1 MEPQKSTE
9 QTLIE
14 AFTQQQRAFAD
25 AIMTETRKTRRSA
38 NWRTFA
44 FVLVIVSIFAINLLY
59 STGIVG
65 GTTIPKDG
73 KYVSLVRLD
82 GPIEAGKPTSFQQ
95 IENHLY
101 QAFHDKDAKGVL
113 LVINS
118 PGGTP
123 VQSHKLYKY
132 LQDLKEE
139 TGKRLVVLGDDM
151 LTSGAYMVAVA
162 ADKIFVNPSTLTG
175 SIGVFQQSFGFK
187 DLADK
192 VGVHARTVVAGEN
205 KRRLDPF
212 LETDPEDL
220 QKVQSVLNDIH
231 QQFISVV
238 KDSRAD
244 KLTSDQNLFTGDYW
258 TGHEAVELGLVDG
271 IETYHGV
278 LEKESG
284 AQHALDY
291 TQKPGL
297 FSKLPRVAEAWLED
311 ATLNI
316 LNSATNSI
324 PRL

>member
-1 MEPQKSTE
+1 MELEKSTE

-44 FVLVIVSIFAINLLY
+44 FVLVVVSIFATNMLY

-82 GPIEAGKPTSFQQ
+82 GPIEAGQANSFQQ

-101 QAFHDKDAKGVL
+101 QAFHDKEAKGVL

-132 LQDLKEE
+132 LLDLKEE
-139 TGKRLVVLGDDM
+139 TGKHLVVLGDDM

-192 VGVHARTVVAGEN
+192 VGVHARTIVAGEN

-212 LETDPEDL
+212 LDTDPEDL

-231 QQFISVV
+231 QQFIAVV

-278 LEKESG
+278 LESEFG

-297 FSKLPRVAEAWLED
+297 FSRLPRVAEAWLEN

-316 LNSATNSI
+316 INSATNSI

>member
-1 MEPQKSTE
+1 MELEKSTE

-44 FVLVIVSIFAINLLY
+44 FVLVVVSIFATNMLY

-82 GPIEAGKPTSFQQ
+82 GPIEAGQANSFQQ

-101 QAFHDKDAKGVL
+101 QAFHDKEAKGVL

-132 LQDLKEE
+132 LLNLKED
-139 TGKRLVVLGDDM
+139 TGKHLVVLGDDM

-192 VGVHARTVVAGEN
+192 VGVHARTIVAGEN

-212 LETDPEDL
+212 LDTDPEDL

-231 QQFISVV
+231 QQFIAVV

-278 LEKESG
+278 LESEFG

-297 FSKLPRVAEAWLED
+297 FSRLPRVAETWLED